1 MMDQNYN
8 DIVYTLYINLFTYSG
23 SHAGNMYTWV
33 KEKWE

>member
-23 SHAGNMYTWV
+23 SAGNMYTWV